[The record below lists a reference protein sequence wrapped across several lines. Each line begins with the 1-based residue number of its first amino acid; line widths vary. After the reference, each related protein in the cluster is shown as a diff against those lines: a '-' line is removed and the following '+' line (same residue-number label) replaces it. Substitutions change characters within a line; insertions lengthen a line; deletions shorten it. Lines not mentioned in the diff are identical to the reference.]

1 MGEQP
6 DTTRVVNPSP
16 ERESRVLK
24 VVRTVDAGGNI
35 RNQARHVCKEEEEDV
50 NNKANV
56 DKSQVVRFCQT
67 GGKGD
72 QGVEEKVHIFKG
84 GGVEFLCQLR
94 VQAKRMKRKL
104 QNEETRRR
112 HQEIRGGIPVR
123 GTTVLGQNPKLESVI
138 DQNPLSCPNILK
150 SESENYRQESA
161 IEMFKAFSAVVDKKP
176 QAPTRESYLFDERLV
191 SMQND
196 AIAAV
201 EAATETV
208 TDMAIKGTGVNEAIA
223 VVLKAAKAVAA
234 LAETEEAEDEALLVR
249 EKLHKLHKLQEAAKM
264 AEKAKVGKVRQDK
277 VLELRQAEVAKM
289 MDLEE
294 AENER
299 VKNLRQQANEK
310 LKDLKEDMMAV
321 NRNKSDR
328 EKKELKLKEAEKL
341 KVEDTG
347 TLVNVKEVEQAEPM
361 KLKAVVEAVEN
372 CVLQQKQ
379 NLLNIKNKK
388 GTKSEK
394 NKTEVDFDCLFKG
407 SCSSDAGKTSNKT
420 SSIVMLENDP
430 EVAEKK
436 KEEVKIIKEIKTEEK
451 TDAKEEM
458 ERRVSDIRD
467 CWNSSDVVIMLEPRH
482 PSKVEVPFSP
492 NSFFSKLSK
501 EARKICTSLQEEGGV
516 GKEMLTDKSENRRN
530 YKPLEHHYCL
540 DESRVQRKNSR
551 GKEEKMI
558 LGESKESEAEK
569 TTHPVSE
576 ERIAPI
582 TMDVAVST
590 DQGRHY
596 NSLEEQQQH
605 SYVDGGSVPNRNSRG
620 KEEQVI
626 LRESKAPE
634 AEQTTP
640 PLSENQ
646 PESLELVAK
655 DLTIGSTAACERD
668 DQRREDARSSL
679 GGILLVVLVLWLVL
693 ESSVEPSE
701 TK

>member
-161 IEMFKAFSAVVDKKP
+161 IEMFKAFSAMVDKKS
-176 QAPTRESYLFDERLV
+176 QAPTRESYLFDERLA

-234 LAETEEAEDEALLVR
+234 LAET
-249 EKLHKLHKLQEAAKM
+249 
-264 AEKAKVGKVRQDK
+264 EKAKVGKVRQDK

-516 GKEMLTDKSENRRN
+516 GKEMLTDK
-530 YKPLEHHYCL
+530 
-540 DESRVQRKNSR
+540 
-551 GKEEKMI
+551 
-558 LGESKESEAEK
+558 
-569 TTHPVSE
+569 
-576 ERIAPI
+576 
-582 TMDVAVST
+582 
-590 DQGRHY
+590 
-596 NSLEEQQQH
+596 
-605 SYVDGGSVPNRNSRG
+605 
-620 KEEQVI
+620 
-626 LRESKAPE
+626 
-634 AEQTTP
+634 
-640 PLSENQ
+640 
-646 PESLELVAK
+646 
-655 DLTIGSTAACERD
+655 
-668 DQRREDARSSL
+668 
-679 GGILLVVLVLWLVL
+679 
-693 ESSVEPSE
+693 
-701 TK
+701 

>member
-1 MGEQP
+1 
-6 DTTRVVNPSP
+6 
-16 ERESRVLK
+16 
-24 VVRTVDAGGNI
+24 
-35 RNQARHVCKEEEEDV
+35 
-50 NNKANV
+50 
-56 DKSQVVRFCQT
+56 
-67 GGKGD
+67 
-72 QGVEEKVHIFKG
+72 
-84 GGVEFLCQLR
+84 
-94 VQAKRMKRKL
+94 
-104 QNEETRRR
+104 
-112 HQEIRGGIPVR
+112 
-123 GTTVLGQNPKLESVI
+123 
-138 DQNPLSCPNILK
+138 
-150 SESENYRQESA
+150 
-161 IEMFKAFSAVVDKKP
+161 
-176 QAPTRESYLFDERLV
+176 
-191 SMQND
+191 
-196 AIAAV
+196 
-201 EAATETV
+201 
-208 TDMAIKGTGVNEAIA
+208 
-223 VVLKAAKAVAA
+223 
-234 LAETEEAEDEALLVR
+234 
-249 EKLHKLHKLQEAAKM
+249 M

-347 TLVNVKEVEQAEPM
+347 TLANGTEVEQAEPM

-394 NKTEVDFDCLFKG
+394 NKTEVDFDCLFKE
-407 SCSSDAGKTSNKT
+407 SCSSDAGKTSSKT

-436 KEEVKIIKEIKTEEK
+436 KEEVKIMEEIKTEEK
-451 TDAKEEM
+451 TNAKEER
-458 ERRVSDIRD
+458 RRVSDIRD
-467 CWNSSDVVIMLEPRH
+467 YSNSSDVVIILEPQQ

-516 GKEMLTDKSENRRN
+516 RNKMLTDKSENRRN
-530 YKPLEHHYCL
+530 YRPLEQHYCL

-558 LGESKESEAEK
+558 LGESKKSEAEK

-582 TMDVAVST
+582 TMDVDVNT
-590 DQGRHY
+590 DQGKHY
-596 NSLEEQQQH
+596 NSLDEQQQD
-605 SYVDGGSVPNRNSRG
+605 SVDGGSIPNRNSRG
-620 KEEQVI
+620 KDEQVI
-626 LRESKAPE
+626 LRESKALE
-634 AEQTTP
+634 AEKTTP

-646 PESLELVAK
+646 PESLVLVAK
-655 DLTIGSTAACERD
+655 DSTISTAACERD
-668 DQRREDARSSL
+668 EQRREEARSSL